1 MNFLTDYFFICQLIS
16 YLFIKPTDKIK
27 KDYIQFWILS
37 PWASSLLWF
46 LYIVTI
52 TNIIT
57 RRSCKSVKLSTT
69 ASNINT
75 IPNKENQKLVVESYE
90 FMKSSGTSN
99 KYQNNN
105 FKTMIAFGKFIGSS
119 VSFYSISKIEQIIK
133 FLDTKIKDIIFDPD
147 KRWITT

>member
-1 MNFLTDYFFICQLIS
+1 
-16 YLFIKPTDKIK
+16 
-27 KDYIQFWILS
+27 
-37 PWASSLLWF
+37 
-46 LYIVTI
+46 
-52 TNIIT
+52 
-57 RRSCKSVKLSTT
+57 
-69 ASNINT
+69 
-75 IPNKENQKLVVESYE
+75 
-90 FMKSSGTSN
+90 MKSSGTSN